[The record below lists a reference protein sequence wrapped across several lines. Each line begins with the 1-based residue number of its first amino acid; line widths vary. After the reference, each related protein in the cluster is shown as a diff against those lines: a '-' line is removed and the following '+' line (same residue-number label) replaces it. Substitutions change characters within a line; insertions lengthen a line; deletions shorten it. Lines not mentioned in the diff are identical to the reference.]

1 MSLFRA
7 QYFVIC
13 LLAMNVNELIKD
25 LKNRRFKPVYLLHG
39 EESYY
44 IDKISDYIEENA
56 LTEAEK
62 GFNQSVFYGKDTDV
76 MSIINSAKRFPM
88 MSDYQLVIIKEAQ
101 DLKWSKDADDDKKA
115 SDPMLSYLE
124 NPLQSTILVFCYRNG
139 KFDKRKKTYKAIEKK
154 GIVFESAEIYENKV
168 PGWIEDFVRDK
179 GYSIH
184 NRATLLMAE
193 YLGND
198 LSKVANELEKLML
211 NVMKGQEISADDVQ
225 NNIGISKEYNVFELQ
240 SAIARKDAFK
250 VNQIINYFAANP
262 KNNPIPLLLGT
273 LNSYFSKILKYHYAI
288 DRSPQGLARELG
300 VAPFFVKDYEIAG
313 RNFSKQ
319 KIFQVISYLRECD
332 LKTKGVE
339 ASGNTEQGELMKE
352 LLFKII
358 H

>member
-1 MSLFRA
+1 
-7 QYFVIC
+7 
-13 LLAMNVNELIKD
+13 MNISDLIKD
-25 LKNRRFKPVYLLHG
+25 LKSRKFKPVYLLHG

-44 IDKISDYIEENA
+44 IDKISDYIEQNA
-56 LTEAEK
+56 LSDAEK
-62 GFNQSVFYGKDTDV
+62 GFNQTVFYGKDSDV

-88 MSDYQLVIIKEAQ
+88 MSDYQVVIVKEAQ
-101 DLKWSKDADDDKKA
+101 DLKWGKDDDGKK
-115 SDPMLSYLE
+115 SVDQMLSYLE
-124 NPLQSTILVFCYRNG
+124 NPLSSTILVFCYRNG

-154 GIVFESAEIYENKV
+154 GVVYESAEIYDNKV
-168 PGWIEDFVRDK
+168 PGWIEDFVREK
-179 GYSIH
+179 GYSIDA
-184 NRATLLMAE
+184 RASALLAE

-211 NVMKGQEISADDVQ
+211 NVKKGEEISSQDVE

-262 KNNPIPLLLGT
+262 KNNPIVLLLGT
-273 LNSYFSKILKYHYAI
+273 LNNYFTKILKYHYAT
-288 DRSPQGLARELG
+288 DRSQQGLARELG
-300 VAPFFVKDYEIAG
+300 VSPFFVKDFEIAG

-319 KIFQVISYLRECD
+319 KTFQIISYLRECD
-332 LKTKGVE
+332 LKAKGVD
-339 ASGNTEQGELMKE
+339 ASGNTDQGELMKE

>member
-1 MSLFRA
+1 
-7 QYFVIC
+7 
-13 LLAMNVNELIKD
+13 MNINDLIKD
-25 LKNRRFKPVYLLHG
+25 LKNRKFKPVYLLHG

-44 IDKISDYIEENA
+44 IDKVSDYIEENV
-56 LTEAEK
+56 LSDAEK
-62 GFNQSVFYGKDTDV
+62 GFNQTVFYGKDSDV

-88 MSDYQLVIIKEAQ
+88 MSEYQVVLVKEAQ
-101 DLKWSKDADDDKKA
+101 DLKWGKDGDDDKKSA
-115 SDPMLSYLE
+115 DPMLSYFE
-124 NPLQSTILVFCYRNG
+124 NPLSSTVLVFCYRNG

-168 PGWIEDFVRDK
+168 PAWIEDFVREK
-179 GYSIH
+179 GYTIH
-184 NRATLLMAE
+184 ARASALLAE

-211 NVMKGQEISADDVQ
+211 NVKKGDEINSSDVE

-262 KNNPIPLLLGT
+262 KNNPIQLLLGT
-273 LNSYFSKILKYHYAI
+273 LNTYFSKVLKYHYAT
-288 DRSPQGLARELG
+288 DKSAAGLARELG

-313 RNFSKQ
+313 RSFSKQ
-319 KIFQVISYLRECD
+319 KTFQVISYLRECD
-332 LKTKGVE
+332 LKTKGVD